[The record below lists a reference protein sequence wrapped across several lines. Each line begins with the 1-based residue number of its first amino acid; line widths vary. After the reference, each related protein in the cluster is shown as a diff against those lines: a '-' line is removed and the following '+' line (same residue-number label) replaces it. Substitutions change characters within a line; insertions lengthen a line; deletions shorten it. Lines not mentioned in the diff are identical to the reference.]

1 MHATNRMWVGK
12 NRPGKSCRQAE
23 EEKFCAAHLKSPGE
37 RAESMGMRPKTR
49 LDSVIKLEEEKEE
62 RRLQEM
68 AAAGRQVKS
77 AEAALTG
84 AREAART
91 DHRRAASA
99 TDWMVAEIAHTR
111 ALLDVRSAENAVKS
125 AAAAEGA
132 SRNAYTQA
140 HSKAEALRRVA
151 QARVDEILTTREK
164 AESKELD
171 DIGLMSFNSG
181 PRAA

>member
-1 MHATNRMWVGK
+1 MHDANRVWVGQ
-12 NRPGKSCRQAE
+12 NRPGRSCRAASVAD
-23 EEKFCAAHLKSPGE
+23 FCSRALKSPRR

-49 LDSVIKLEEEKEE
+49 LDSVIKLEEENEE
-62 RRLQEM
+62 RRLREM

-84 AREAART
+84 ARDAAAT
-91 DHRRAASA
+91 DHRRASSA

-125 AAAAEGA
+125 ATAAEGA
-132 SRNAYTQA
+132 SRHAYTQA

-171 DIGLMSFNSG
+171 DIGLISFNSG

>member
-1 MHATNRMWVGK
+1 
-12 NRPGKSCRQAE
+12 
-23 EEKFCAAHLKSPGE
+23 
-37 RAESMGMRPKTR
+37 MGMRPKTR
-49 LDSVIKLEEEKEE
+49 LDSVIKLEEEKEG

-99 TDWMVAEIAHTR
+99 TDWLVAEMAHTR
-111 ALLDVRSAENAVKS
+111 ALLDIRSAENAVKS
-125 AAAAEGA
+125 AAVTEGA
-132 SRNAYTQA
+132 TRNAYTQA

-151 QARVDEILTTREK
+151 QARVEEILTSREK

-171 DIGLMSFNSG
+171 DIGLLSFNCG
-181 PRAA
+181 PRAV

>member
-1 MHATNRMWVGK
+1 
-12 NRPGKSCRQAE
+12 
-23 EEKFCAAHLKSPGE
+23 
-37 RAESMGMRPKTR
+37 MRPKTR
-49 LDSVIKLEEEKEE
+49 LDSVIKIEEEKEE
-62 RRLQEM
+62 RRLREM
-68 AAAGRQVKS
+68 AAANRQVKS

-99 TDWMVAEIAHTR
+99 TDWLVAEMAHTR

-125 AAAAEGA
+125 ATAAEGA

-151 QARVDEILTTREK
+151 QTRVDEIISTLQK

-171 DIGLMSFNSG
+171 EIGLQTFNNS
-181 PRAA
+181 PRVA